1 MKPMLDRLKK
11 GEVLV
16 ADGAMGT
23 LLLDKGLRVGECPEA
38 LNLSKPE
45 ILKDIALSYL
55 QAGADIIQT
64 NTFGGSPMKLKE
76 YGLEDKTEEINR
88 RAASLVRETVKDRAY
103 VSGSCGPSGRILVP
117 YGDTEPEAL
126 YSGFERQIRSLV
138 EAAVDVVCVE
148 TMTDLREAV
157 LAVQA
162 AKSVSSRTTVM
173 ATMTFDETPRG
184 FYTIMGVSV
193 AEAAAGLQE
202 AGADVIG
209 SNCGNG
215 IENMVR
221 IAREFKKGS
230 SLPVIIQSNAGKP
243 EIKNGRPYYPEPPAL
258 FAEKA
263 RELMAAGVS
272 IIGGCCGTTAEHIRA
287 IREVVDSRPEEGM
300 RR

>member
-1 MKPMLDRLKK
+1 MGPLLDRLKN
-11 GEVLV
+11 GEVLA
-16 ADGAMGT
+16 ADGAMGP
-23 LLLDKGLRVGECPEA
+23 LLQDKGLQPGECPES
-38 LNLSKPE
+38 LNLSQPE
-45 ILKDIALSYL
+45 ILKDVALHYL
-55 QAGADIIQT
+55 RAGADIIQT
-64 NTFGGSPMKLKE
+64 NTFGASPMKLKE

-88 RAASLVRETVKDRAY
+88 RAASLVREVVDSRAY
-103 VSGSCGPSGRILVP
+103 VSGSCGPSGRILKP

-138 EAAVDVVCVE
+138 SAAVDVVCVE

-162 AKSVSSRTTVM
+162 AKAVSARTPVM

-184 FYTIMGVSV
+184 FYTIMGMSI
-193 AEAAAGLQE
+193 AEAAGGLEE

-221 IAREFKKGS
+221 IAREFKEVT
-230 SLPVIIQSNAGKP
+230 SLPVIIQSNAGQP
-243 EIKNGRPYYPEPPAL
+243 EMKDSLPYYSESPTL

-272 IIGGCCGTTAEHIRA
+272 IIGGCCGATGEHIRA
-287 IREVVDSRPEEGM
+287 IREVVDSRPVK
-300 RR
+300 

>member
-1 MKPMLDRLKK
+1 VKPMLDRLKK

-23 LLLDKGLRVGECPEA
+23 LLLDKGLQVGECPEA

-55 QAGADIIQT
+55 HAGADIVQT

-76 YGLEDKTEEINR
+76 YGLEDKTEEINQ
-88 RAASLVRETVKDRAY
+88 RAASLVRESVNNRAY
-103 VSGSCGPSGRILVP
+103 VSGSCGPSGRILAP

-138 EAAVDVVCVE
+138 EAAVDVVCIE

-162 AKSVSSRTTVM
+162 AKAVSVRTTVM

-221 IAREFKKGS
+221 IAREFIEVT

-243 EIKNGRPYYPEPPAL
+243 EIKDGRPYYPEPPAL

-272 IIGGCCGTTAEHIRA
+272 IIGGCCGTTGEHIRA
-287 IREVVDSRPEEGM
+287 IREVIDSRPVG
-300 RR
+300 

>member
-1 MKPMLDRLKK
+1 MKPMLDRLKE

-23 LLLDKGLRVGECPEA
+23 LLLDKGLQAGECPEG

-45 ILKDIALSYL
+45 ILTDIAQGYL
-55 QAGADIIQT
+55 QAGADIVQT

-88 RAASLVRETVKDRAY
+88 RAASLVREVVTDRAY
-103 VSGSCGPSGRILVP
+103 VSGSCGPSGRILAP

-138 EAAVDVVCVE
+138 EGTVDVVCVE

-162 AKSVSSRTTVM
+162 AKAVSAQTTVM
-173 ATMTFDETPRG
+173 ATMTFDETSRG
-184 FYTIMGVSV
+184 FYTIMGVSI

-215 IENMVR
+215 IEKMVR
-221 IAREFKKGS
+221 IAREFIEVT
-230 SLPVIIQSNAGKP
+230 SLPVIIQSNAGIP
-243 EIKNGRPYYPEPPAL
+243 EMKDGRPYYPEPPAL

-272 IIGGCCGTTAEHIRA
+272 IIGGCCGTTGEHIRA
-287 IREVVDSRPEEGM
+287 IREVVDSRPVG
-300 RR
+300 

>member
-1 MKPMLDRLKK
+1 VESILDRLKE

-23 LLLDKGLRVGECPEA
+23 LLLDKGLQVGECPEA

-55 QAGADIIQT
+55 HAGADIVQT

-76 YGLEDKTEEINR
+76 YGLEDKTEEINQ
-88 RAASLVRETVKDRAY
+88 RAASLVRESVNNRAY
-103 VSGSCGPSGRILVP
+103 VSGSCGPSGRILAP

-138 EAAVDVVCVE
+138 EAAVDVVCIE

-221 IAREFKKGS
+221 IAREFIEVT

-243 EIKNGRPYYPEPPAL
+243 EIKDGRPYYPEPPAL

-272 IIGGCCGTTAEHIRA
+272 IIGGCCGTTGEHIRA
-287 IREVVDSRPEEGM
+287 IREVIDSRPVG
-300 RR
+300 

>member
-1 MKPMLDRLKK
+1 MEPLLDRLKK

-23 LLLDKGLRVGECPEA
+23 MLLDKELQPGECPES
-38 LNLSKPE
+38 LSLSQPE
-45 ILKDIALSYL
+45 VLKDIAMHYL

-64 NTFGGSPMKLKE
+64 NTFGASPMKLTE
-76 YGLEDKTEEINR
+76 YGLEDMTEEINL
-88 RAASLVRETVKDRAY
+88 RAVSLVREIVNNRAY
-103 VSGSCGPSGRILVP
+103 VSGSCGPSGKILKP

-126 YSGFERQIRSLV
+126 YNGFERQIRSLV
-138 EAAVDVVCVE
+138 SAAIDVVCIE

-162 AKSVSSRTTVM
+162 AKAVSARMTVM
-173 ATMTFDETPRG
+173 ATMTFDETTKG
-184 FYTIMGVSV
+184 FYTIMGVSI

-202 AGADVIG
+202 AGADIIG

-221 IAREFKKGS
+221 IAREFKEVS
-230 SLPVIIQSNAGKP
+230 SVPVIIQSNAGQP
-243 EIKNGRPYYPEPPAL
+243 EMKDGRPCYTEPPAL

-272 IIGGCCGTTAEHIRA
+272 IIGGCCGTTGRHIRA
-287 IREVVDSRPEEGM
+287 IRDVVDSRQVG
-300 RR
+300 